1 MSKVVLIGANHAGIA
16 FANTVLGNCKD
27 MEVVVFERNPRIS
40 YLGCGTALWVG
51 QQIENNPENLFY
63 TSLDQLEEKGAKV
76 FVETEV
82 TDIDF
87 AAKVVTARTKDGG
100 EIKESYDKLVLA
112 TGSKPITPDI
122 PGMEL
127 DNVHYLKFFH
137 EGQAVNALMEN
148 PDMKRVA
155 VVGAGYIGVEAAEA
169 VRRRGRETM
178 LFDIADTCL
187 SGYYDPW
194 FTETMDQVLEE
205 NGLSLHYGETV
216 QEIKG
221 SGKVESIVT
230 NKGEYPCDLV
240 IMAIGFN
247 ANNRLGKDTLALS
260 HNGAYKV
267 NLKQETGMP
276 DVYAIGDCATVF
288 SNALQ
293 DSAYIALATNAV
305 RSGVVAALNVIGV
318 PVDSGGVQG
327 SNGISIF
334 GYNMVSTGLNLAEAK
349 KAGFDPLHT
358 DFEDLQK
365 PAFVKAENAA
375 VKIRIVYDKKT
386 RRVLGAQ
393 LASTYDISMGIHMF
407 SLAVAKQV
415 TIDELKLLDI
425 FFLPHFNQP
434 YNYITMAAL
443 SAE

>member
-16 FANTVLGNCKD
+16 FTNTVLGNSKD
-27 MEVVVFERNPRIS
+27 TEVVIFERNPRVS

-51 QQIENNPENLFY
+51 QQIENNPDNLFY
-63 TSLDQLEEKGAKV
+63 TSLEALEEKGARV
-76 FVETEV
+76 YVETEV
-82 TDIDF
+82 KHVDF
-87 AAKVVTARTKDGG
+87 AAKTVTAVGKDGA
-100 EIKESYDKLVLA
+100 EMKESYDKLVLA
-112 TGSKPITPDI
+112 TGSRPVEPGI
-122 PGMEL
+122 PGMGLE
-127 DNVHYLKFFH
+127 NVHYLKTFR
-137 EGQAVNALMEN
+137 EGEIVNALMDD
-148 PDMKRVA
+148 PGVKRVA
-155 VVGAGYIGVEAAEA
+155 IVGAGYIGVEAAEA

-178 LFDIADTCL
+178 LFDVEMRCL
-187 SGYYDPW
+187 TGYYDPW
-194 FTETMDQVLEE
+194 FTEGMDKVLRD
-205 NGLSLHYGETV
+205 NGIELHYGETV
-216 QEIKG
+216 KAING
-221 SGKVESIVT
+221 DGKVQSVVT
-230 NKGEYPCDLV
+230 DKGEYPCDLV
-240 IMAIGFN
+240 IMAIGFT
-247 ANNRLGKDTLALS
+247 ANSCLGEGVLELAP
-260 HNGAYKV
+260 NGAYQV
-267 NLKQETGMP
+267 NLKQETSLPG
-276 DVYAIGDCATVF
+276 VYAVGDCATVF

-293 DSAYIALATNAV
+293 DRAYIALATNAV

-318 PVDSGGVQG
+318 PLESGGVQG

-334 GYNMVSTGLNLAEAK
+334 GYNMVSTGLNLVEAK
-349 KAGFDPLHT
+349 KAGFDPLFT

-365 PAFVKAENAA
+365 PGFVVGANAP
-375 VKIRIVYDKKT
+375 VKIRIVYDKAT